1 LKGLDIEEI
10 IRDVSNSAKP
20 EVYKPRCGKANGSMK
35 YYSGDQLNYI
45 KSISA
50 VNKYLRRFGYLKCSK
65 FVNPS
70 GILTDDESEELFY
83 DSYDHWLRGFNSK
96 MLGACLKFRDD
107 FPEMKVKCSKV
118 GTIINNPDEI
128 DKYKAKRH
136 RGWRVHRENV
146 RHIMRQQIT
155 SAEQETLIK

>member
-1 LKGLDIEEI
+1 MKGLDIEEI

-155 SAEQETLIK
+155 SAEKETLIK